1 MVSLCYSFT
10 PEHQYAYSPYVSQ
23 DVDRKNMFHNQEL
36 L

>member
-23 DVDRKNMFHNQEL
+23 GVGRENMFYNQEL